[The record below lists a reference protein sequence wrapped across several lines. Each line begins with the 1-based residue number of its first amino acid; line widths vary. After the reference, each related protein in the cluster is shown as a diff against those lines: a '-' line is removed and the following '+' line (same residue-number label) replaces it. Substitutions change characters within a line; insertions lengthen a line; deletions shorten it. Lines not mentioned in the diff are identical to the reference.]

1 MVFEKV
7 NKSHTYFIKKS
18 QQLYSVFPLLPNLLQ
33 LRRRQKSHLLRRN
46 HGTECGIGFRIHRH
60 RLSTAGREHLLPV
73 CQVKADRHISRMLS
87 DHCQQLL

>member
-33 LRRRQKSHLLRRN
+33 LRRRQNHLRMGTLGIDRLLCQQAAGFAVIQSRSGNFSGSINPQDPQNAHLL
-46 HGTECGIGFRIHRH
+46 
-60 RLSTAGREHLLPV
+60 LL
-73 CQVKADRHISRMLS
+73 
-87 DHCQQLL
+87 